1 MSEPTQRWR
10 PQEGTAAYPVE
21 RAPASTPAPLDPL
34 ALTMVS
40 DRVPVATRGPI
51 VAPVVFPGYE
61 ILGELGR
68 GGMGV
73 VYKARQRSLNRL
85 VALKVILGGPLASDE
100 DKARFRIEA
109 EAAARLHHPNIVQVY
124 DVGEHAGFSYMALEL
139 IEGQTLRQWQNGQ
152 PVEPRHAARLISAL
166 ARAIHHAH
174 EQGIV
179 HRDMKPAN
187 VLLAPVTTAHPD
199 LGAGSAAMPT
209 ATSAIVAR
217 SMSGFGASH
226 APLAFTPKVTD
237 FGLAKALENGQD
249 LTVTGVACGTPNY
262 MAPEQVRGL
271 ALSPAVDVY
280 GLGAVLYEL
289 LAGRPPFVGTDAPAL
304 MNLILKTEPPG
315 VRKFAPA
322 VPHDL
327 AVIVAKC
334 LEKDPAR
341 RYPSAREAADDLD
354 RFLAGKPITARPI
367 GTPERAVRWVKRN
380 PIPAAFLFL
389 STIGCAVTGT
399 LALALAR
406 SGSEQRAARDSA
418 DVAREEA
425 DRQRFAAESASAKLA
440 AALQDVS
447 AQKQTAERE
456 KQAAEAAS
464 ARAKGEEAR
473 ATKQQQAA
481 EDARTRAED
490 NLRVARDVICRSMR
504 ELSRHP
510 RFEDDDFRNTRTIF
524 LDQVR
529 KFRDTVAEHAPETR
543 EWLDDLSDVSHFL
556 GFLEYVNKN
565 HDRAAEEYKTAA
577 RAAGRWSA
585 LEPTSTEPR
594 TRQSYSLVNAGNALV
609 NARRYDD
616 AAQTYQDA
624 ARLIDGVLADVPT
637 NEAVHH
643 QANEIYGQL
652 ANVYRIDNRL
662 ADWEDV
668 ARQRVALARGRMLAV
683 GVTPD
688 TLRLLATMYDELAK
702 PLVRREKWDEVDRAM
717 AGAVAAR
724 DRARTAAPSDPKLT
738 IEYGTALLARSAHLR
753 ARGNAFRANEL
764 QARAVGAFDSNRGA
778 PTDPQAVEMATA
790 YTKLADT
797 LRTSRQLAEAEA
809 RYNKALDLVGGVLHR
824 TPASRP
830 ARDAWAS
837 ATTGR
842 AHVYNGTGRH
852 REAATEWARL
862 AVEDPDTRFRNRH
875 ELYTLQ
881 SHLYARDWKPAVA
894 GAELQMKRELPG
906 WLWLDLARVWC
917 IAAQQA
923 GDEADLEPAERLAQS
938 EAAVNKAVACLEK
951 ARAAGEFKNSI
962 RLNWFKSNREFDA
975 IRGKFDPL
983 KR

>member
-10 PQEGTAAYPVE
+10 PHEGTAAYPVE
-21 RAPASTPAPLDPL
+21 SAPASTPAPLDPL

-40 DRVPVATRGPI
+40 DRLPVAARGPV

-73 VYKARQRSLNRL
+73 VYKARQRNLNRL

-124 DVGEHAGFSYMALEL
+124 DVGEYAGFSYMALEL

-152 PVEPRHAARLISAL
+152 PVEPKQAARLISAL

-187 VLLAPVTTAHPD
+187 VLLAPAAPVHPN
-199 LGAGSAAMPT
+199 LGSAELPT
-209 ATSAIVAR
+209 ATSAILSR
-217 SMSGFGASH
+217 SGSGSGAAH

-262 MAPEQVRGL
+262 MAPEQVRGH

-304 MNLILKTEPPG
+304 MNMILKTEPPG

-322 VPHDL
+322 VPRDL

-334 LEKDPAR
+334 LEKDPTR
-341 RYPSAREAADDLD
+341 RYASAREAADDLD
-354 RFLAGKPITARPI
+354 RFLANKPITARPI
-367 GTPERAVRWVKRN
+367 GAPERAWRWVRRN
-380 PIPAAFLFL
+380 PIPAAFLLL

-406 SGSEQRAARDSA
+406 SGAEQRAARDA
-418 DVAREEA
+418 AEGAREEA
-425 DRQRFAAESASAKLA
+425 DRQRLAAESASAKLA

-447 AQKQTAERE
+447 AQKRTAERE
-456 KQAAEAAS
+456 KQVAEAA
-464 ARAKGEEAR
+464 GAR
-473 ATKQQQAA
+473 ATAEERAA
-481 EDARTRAED
+481 AAARDRAEK
-490 NLRVARDVICRSMR
+490 NLGVARDVIRKSMR

-510 RFEDDDFRNTRTIF
+510 RFEDEDFRGTRTIF
-524 LDQVR
+524 LEQVR
-529 KFRDTVAEHAPETR
+529 KFRDTVAAHAPETK

-565 HDRAAEEYKTAA
+565 HDRAAEEYALAA
-577 RAAGRWSA
+577 RAAGRWA
-585 LEPTSTEPR
+585 VLEPANIEPR

-609 NARRYDD
+609 NARRYRD
-616 AAQTYQDA
+616 AARTYEDA

-643 QANEIYGQL
+643 QANETYGQL
-652 ANVYRIDNRL
+652 ANVYRMDNRL
-662 ADWEDV
+662 ADWEAA
-668 ARQRVALARGRMLAV
+668 ARQRVTLARARAFALGESLE
-683 GVTPD
+683 
-688 TLRLLATMYDELAK
+688 TLRLLANMYDELAK

-724 DRARTAAPSDPKLT
+724 DRARTLT
-738 IEYGTALLARSAHLR
+738 PLEPRYTIDYCSALLARSAHLR
-753 ARGNAFRANEL
+753 GRGNAYRAEAL
-764 QARAVGAFDSNRGA
+764 TVRALAALDGIRA
-778 PTDPQAVEMATA
+778 PLPDAQAVE
-790 YTKLADT
+790 LAAAHSKCGDA
-797 LRTSRQLAEAEA
+797 LRTTWQLAEAER
-809 RYNKALDLVGGVLHR
+809 RYNTALELVSNVLRR
-824 TPASRP
+824 TPAARP
-830 ARDAWAS
+830 ARDAWAT
-837 ATTGR
+837 ATVGR
-842 AHVYNGTGRH
+842 AHVYNFTGRH

-862 AVEDPDTRFRNRH
+862 AAEDPDPRFRNRH
-875 ELYTLQ
+875 ELYALQ
-881 SHLYARDWKPAVA
+881 SYLYARDWRPAVA
-894 GAELQMKRELPG
+894 GAERQMARELPG
-906 WLWLDLARVWC
+906 WMWLDLARVWC
-917 IAAQQA
+917 LAARQA
-923 GDEADLEPAERLAQS
+923 GDDAELDPAERLARS
-938 EAAVNKAVACLEK
+938 EDAINKAVACLER
-951 ARAAGEFKNSI
+951 ARAAGEFKNAVQ
-962 RLNWFKSNREFDA
+962 LNWFRANREFDPT
-975 IRGKFDPL
+975 RGRFDPT
-983 KR
+983 KK